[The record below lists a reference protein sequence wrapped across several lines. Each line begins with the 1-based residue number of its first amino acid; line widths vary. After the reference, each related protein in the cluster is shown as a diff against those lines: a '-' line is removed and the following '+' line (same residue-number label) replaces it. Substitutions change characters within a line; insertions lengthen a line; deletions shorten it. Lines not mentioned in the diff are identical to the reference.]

1 MHPQQ
6 PSGHLRELNHATQK
20 AGYCH
25 DILSIDTRPCMVN
38 SCTLFPH
45 TLYLHG
51 LVTVAVFDMGSYIK
65 GERGRTLL
73 HRYSLL

>member
-6 PSGHLRELNHATQK
+6 PLEHLRELDHTTQK

-25 DILSIDTRPCMVN
+25 DIHSIDTRPCMIN

-51 LVTVAVFDMGSYIK
+51 LVTVAGYIK
-65 GERGRTLL
+65 GERG
-73 HRYSLL
+73 